1 MINDAI
7 LYGDIVVEGFENL
20 EILSLT
26 VCQEMN
32 EHATMSLRALV
43 SCEDAQQY
51 IDNLATVD
59 VARLLKG
66 GDVIFVALL
75 KEKKVTKLDD
85 VNYIALEGASLTYLM
100 DIAPR
105 SRSFQH
111 TSMSY
116 HDLIKTVVA
125 DYPKGGFLD
134 MLSGG
139 AAIGGPI
146 IQYKETDWAFLKRLA
161 SHFNGNL
168 APSAI
173 GEGPQFCFGNPP
185 ANQTAIEACDYS
197 ERRDYGRYKAVE
209 AEIPAAREDHFV
221 TYQIETCG
229 IYDLGDMAVFNGD
242 KVCIS
247 KTTYSYTNSV
257 IRNICHLVP
266 PEGLARLRA
275 PNWNIAGSSIFGR
288 VLATSRDNVR
298 IHLEIDGKQD
308 AGKAFWYPYAS
319 MYASEDE
326 TGWYCMPEIGD
337 TVRLYHPDGDERRA
351 MAINAVKPHD
361 PTEDAERLDPRHRMA
376 DSDVKYL
383 RTANGKEVKFRPDG
397 IDIIAKDGTVFIS
410 LNDDGTMAMNSN
422 DVISFTALND
432 IEIKAKNVNFEAT
445 EKISLKS
452 KGSTIDLVEGIAVT
466 GEEVKTNC

>member
-20 EILSLT
+20 EILNLT
-26 VCQEMN
+26 VHQEIN
-32 EHATMSLRALV
+32 EHATMNLRALV
-43 SCEDAQQY
+43 SCEDAQKY
-51 IDNLATVD
+51 IDYLATVD
-59 VARLLKG
+59 IARLLKG

-85 VNYIALEGASLTYLM
+85 VHYISLEGVSLTYLM
-100 DIAPR
+100 DIAPG

-116 HDLIKTVVA
+116 NDLIKSIIA
-125 DYPKGGFLD
+125 NYPKGDFCD
-134 MLSGG
+134 KLSGG
-139 AAIGGPI
+139 SIIGGPI
-146 IQYKETDWAFLKRLA
+146 IQYKETDWVFLKRLA

-168 APSAI
+168 VPNVA
-173 GEGPQFCFGNPP
+173 GEGPQFYFGNPLS
-185 ANQTAIEACDYS
+185 NQTTIEAYDYS
-197 ERRDYGRYKAVE
+197 VRKDYGRYKAVE
-209 AEIPAAREDHFV
+209 AEIPVVMEDHFI
-221 TYQIETCG
+221 TYQIEVCD
-229 IYDLGDMAVFNGD
+229 IYNLGDMVVFNGD
-242 KVCIS
+242 NVCIS

-266 PEGLARLRA
+266 PQGLTQLHT

-288 VLATSRDNVR
+288 VLATSRDNVK
-298 IHLEIDGKQD
+298 IHLEIDEKQD
-308 AGKAFWYPYAS
+308 VGKAFWYPYAS

-337 TVRLYHPDGDERRA
+337 TVRLYHPDGYERRA
-351 MAINAVKPHD
+351 MVINAVKPHD
-361 PTEDAERLDPRHRMA
+361 PTEDVERLDPQHRMA
-376 DSDVKYL
+376 NRDVKYL
-383 RTANGKEVKFRPDG
+383 RTANGKEIKFRPDG
-397 IDIIAKDGTVFIS
+397 IDIIAKDGTVFMS
-410 LNDDGTMAMNSN
+410 LNDDGTMTMNSN

-452 KGSTIDLVEGIAVT
+452 KGGTIDLMEDIVVT
-466 GEEVKTNC
+466 AEEVKTN